1 MTHLGI
7 PLRAV
12 AMGTCVMSLALL
24 PATGCSKG
32 GSSGVGG
39 AGGTS
44 SASITSSAS
53 HASSAGTGG
62 TTSATSS
69 SAGTG
74 GATGT
79 GTGGSTSSASTTT
92 SSTSSSASSA
102 ATSSSASSGTG
113 GAGGTGGGF
122 MAPPGTAAYP
132 AEMEPNDIKS
142 LANPLAMGTKGF
154 TASIHPLGDIDV
166 FTFTVTTGGSSV
178 SVKTSDGMGGCPA
191 GAKTYLRVF
200 DSSNAVLAFDNGK
213 SGCVSFTP
221 ASNPSLAGLPAGTYY
236 VHVESS
242 SLSVIPFYVLDIS
255 LKAPACGDGIVQVAS
270 GEQCD
275 DGNTTSGDGCSST
288 CKIESGSY
296 VNETEPNGTQ
306 ATGNNLDGHAGGVGQ
321 LNPAGDVDWYTVDV
335 TVAGSSI
342 TAEIGDGFNGCPLG
356 FDSQLS
362 LFDPA
367 MTQLAI
373 DLGSGVSPCS
383 RIAPQMYPAASALP
397 VGKYALK
404 VDRLSSQVQPYYVL
418 KVKVAP
424 PGCGD
429 GLVEP
434 PEQCDPGIPVSGCSA
449 TCTFTGDFIPE
460 TEPNDTQSTANPLGT
475 HAGFIAAIK
484 PVGDLD
490 YFSFQV
496 SGPNS
501 LVIIETGD
509 GLGGCPTGFDS
520 ILHLYDP
527 MGNQLVMDDNGG
539 VNLCS
544 KISPVQYPQA
554 MNLPAG
560 TYKARVEFN
569 GNNAQQSQ
577 YVVTIAVKQPGCGDG
592 IIESG
597 EQCDHGSAN
606 GTAGDGC
613 SATCQAIAPWEIEP
627 NNSTAT
633 ATPQWPALSTWKG
646 SISPIGDHD
655 YFTFTLASSGLVTLI
670 THDVDMP
677 TYCTSDTVLYLYDHN
692 GTEIAFDDESGPG
705 PGDPASV
712 GRCSK
717 ISMQSEQAG
726 VYYAMVKRYSD
737 SKIIPAYQL
746 DLIVQ

>member
-1 MTHLGI
+1 
-7 PLRAV
+7 
-12 AMGTCVMSLALL
+12 
-24 PATGCSKG
+24 
-32 GSSGVGG
+32 
-39 AGGTS
+39 
-44 SASITSSAS
+44 
-53 HASSAGTGG
+53 
-62 TTSATSS
+62 
-69 SAGTG
+69 
-74 GATGT
+74 
-79 GTGGSTSSASTTT
+79 
-92 SSTSSSASSA
+92 
-102 ATSSSASSGTG
+102 
-113 GAGGTGGGF
+113 
-122 MAPPGTAAYP
+122 
-132 AEMEPNDIKS
+132 MEPNDIKA

-166 FTFTVTTGGSSV
+166 FEVTVTTGGSSL

-200 DSSNAVLAFDNGK
+200 DSTNAVLAFDNGK

-221 ASNPSLAGLPAGTYY
+221 ASNPGLAGLPVGTYY
-236 VHVESS
+236 VHVESAT
-242 SLSVIPFYVLDIS
+242 LSVIPFYVLDIS
-255 LKAPACGDGIVQVAS
+255 LKAPACGDGVVQVAS

-288 CKIESGSY
+288 CKLESGNY
-296 VNETEPNGTQ
+296 VNETEPNDTQ

-321 LNPAGDVDWYTVDV
+321 LNPAGDTDWYTVDV

-342 TAEIGDGFNGCPLG
+342 TAEIGDGFSGCPFG
-356 FDSQLS
+356 FDSQLT
-362 LFDPA
+362 LFGPS
-367 MTQLAI
+367 MMQLAT
-373 DLGSGVSPCS
+373 DLNSGVSPCS
-383 RIAPQMYPAASALP
+383 RISPQMYPAASALP

-404 VDRLSSQVQPYYVL
+404 VARLSSQIQPYYVL

-434 PEQCDPGIPVSGCSA
+434 PEQCDPGIPVPGCSA
-449 TCTFTGDFIPE
+449 TCMFTGDFIPE
-460 TEPNDTQSTANPLGT
+460 TEPNDTQGTANPLGT

-496 SGPNS
+496 PGPSS

-527 MGNQLVMDDNGG
+527 MGNQLVTDDNGG
-539 VNLCS
+539 VNFCS

-560 TYKARVEFN
+560 TYKARVELN
-569 GNNAQQSQ
+569 GNNALQSQ

-592 IIESG
+592 IIETG

-633 ATPQWPALSTWKG
+633 ATPQWPGLSTWKG

-655 YFTFTLASSGLVTLI
+655 YFTFTLASSGLVTLV

-677 TYCTSDTVLYLYDHN
+677 TYCTSDTELYLYDQN

-705 PGDPASV
+705 PGDPVAM
-712 GRCSK
+712 GKCSK
-717 ISMQSEQAG
+717 ISMQSLQAG
-726 VYYAMVKRYSD
+726 IYYAMVKRYGD
-737 SKIIPAYQL
+737 TKVIPAYQL
-746 DLIVQ
+746 DLTVQ